1 MVDEKDGWSEWA
13 HRVLGDIERIDRQ
26 NKDILLEIS
35 ALRIDVAI
43 LKTKAAFIG
52 GLWGTIMGVI
62 AGIVVKL
69 IFRGQ

>member
-1 MVDEKDGWSEWA
+1 MVDDKDGWSEWA

>member
-1 MVDEKDGWSEWA
+1 MVDDKDGWSEWA

-62 AGIVVKL
+62 VGIVVKL

>member
-52 GLWGTIMGVI
+52 GIWGTIMGVI